1 MNTTYKLPDFSYFQ
15 PKKVKR
21 IAEKVDRNIDKIMIP
36 QSDTRLDRAIEK
48 LKSKHRLSRND
59 YKILFYNLQ
68 IFDNDES
75 EFLMDRLISNSEM
88 FFNEDGRYL
97 YHFKA
102 LLSSFYDIYNNKLLR
117 LLKLILKNN
126 INWKDEM
133 NYVKSKVSNNNTVGE
148 LFYNTLKE
156 INNISTKDDLLKF
169 KSKLLINDKNKFLED
184 LFLKYFRK
192 NLKINL
198 INKKTEL
205 MLFILN
211 NYLSW
216 EKQKVVFEDFL
227 LIHKDIYFDDLSKSS
242 SKWFKLISEKMGNP
256 YGKSSAK
263 WRDIIEKARD
273 VFKNW
278 LANHKIT
285 EFFED
290 ISGDN
295 RRLKFWKQY
304 AHHFYRIEY
313 LYDLIILLETKEHLF
328 VEFSDRASG
337 KFILY
342 DLKEINIKKVM
353 NFRKKFS
360 KTVLKDVLKHGGDN
374 YYTKERYKQILA
386 LTHYFNSWESN
397 FAKKLI
403 KFGYK
408 PR

>member
-1 MNTTYKLPDFSYFQ
+1 MNSTYKLPDFSYFE
-15 PKKVKR
+15 PKKVKK

-36 QSDTRLDRAIEK
+36 QSDTRLDRAIKK
-48 LKSKHRLSRND
+48 LKSKQRLSRND

-68 IFDNDES
+68 IFNNKKNEY
-75 EFLMDRLISNSEM
+75 LMDRLISDSKRY
-88 FFNEDGRYL
+88 FNEEGKYL

-102 LLSSFYDIYNNKLLR
+102 LLSSFYDIYNNKILR
-117 LLKLILKNN
+117 LLKLILENN

-133 NYVKSKVSNNNTVGE
+133 NYVKNKMSDNNTVGE
-148 LFYNTLKE
+148 LFYNTLEE

-169 KSKLLINDKNKFLED
+169 KSKLLINDKNKFLET

-192 NLKINL
+192 KLEINL

-211 NYLSW
+211 NYLAW
-216 EKQKVVFEDFL
+216 EKQKVIFEDFL
-227 LIHKDIYFDDLSKSS
+227 LIHKDIYFDDISKFSS
-242 SKWFKLISEKMGNP
+242 RWFELISEKMGNP
-256 YGKSSAK
+256 YGKSGAK
-263 WRDIIEKARD
+263 WGDIIEEARD

-313 LYDLIILLETKEHLF
+313 LYNLIILLESKEHLF
-328 VEFSDRASG
+328 VEFSNRASG
-337 KFILY
+337 KFLLY
-342 DLKEINIKKVM
+342 DLKEININKIK
-353 NFRKKFS
+353 NFYEEKS
-360 KTVLKDVLKHGGDN
+360 KTFVIELLKNAYN
-374 YYTKERYKQILA
+374 YYDKEHYEQKLA
-386 LTHYFNSWESN
+386 LIHQHHGWESK
-397 FAKKLI
+397 FAYELI
-403 KFGYK
+403 NYGYE

>member
-15 PKKVKR
+15 PKKVKK

-75 EFLMDRLISNSEM
+75 EFLMDRLISNSEKY
-88 FFNEDGRYL
+88 FNEEGRYL

-117 LLKLILKNN
+117 LLKLILENN

-133 NYVKSKVSNNNTVGE
+133 NYVKSKVAHNNTIGE
-148 LFYNTLKE
+148 LFYNTLEE

-169 KSKLLINDKNKFLED
+169 KSKLLINDKNKFLEE

-192 NLKINL
+192 NLKISL

-227 LIHKDIYFDDLSKSS
+227 LIHKDIYFDDISKFS
-242 SKWFKLISEKMGNP
+242 SKWFRLISEKMGNP

-263 WRDIIEKARD
+263 WGDVIEEARD

-328 VEFSDRASG
+328 VEFSNRASG
-337 KFILY
+337 KFLLY
-342 DLKEINIKKVM
+342 DLKKINIDKIQDYYEDE
-353 NFRKKFS
+353 S
-360 KTVLKDVLKHGGDN
+360 KTFVIQLLKNAYN
-374 YYTKERYKQILA
+374 YYDKEHYEQKLA
-386 LTHYFNSWESN
+386 LVHRHHDWEST
-397 FAKKLI
+397 FAEELI
-403 KFGYK
+403 KYGYE

>member
-15 PKKVKR
+15 PKKVKK

-36 QSDTRLDRAIEK
+36 QSDARLDRAIEK

-75 EFLMDRLISNSEM
+75 EFLMDRLISNSEKY
-88 FFNEDGRYL
+88 FNEEGRYL

-117 LLKLILKNN
+117 LLKLILENN

-133 NYVKSKVSNNNTVGE
+133 NYVKSKVAHNNTVVE
-148 LFYNTLKE
+148 LFYNTLEE

-169 KSKLLINDKNKFLED
+169 KSKLLINDKNKFLEE

-192 NLKINL
+192 NLKISL

-227 LIHKDIYFDDLSKSS
+227 LIHKDIYFDDISKFS
-242 SKWFKLISEKMGNP
+242 SKWFRLISEKMGNP

-263 WRDIIEKARD
+263 WGDVIEEARD

-295 RRLKFWKQY
+295 RRFKFWKQY

-328 VEFSDRASG
+328 VEFSNRASG
-337 KFILY
+337 KFLLY
-342 DLKEINIKKVM
+342 DLKEINIDKIK
-353 NFRKKFS
+353 NFSEDKS
-360 KTVLKDVLKHGGDN
+360 KTFVTELLKNAYN
-374 YYTKERYKQILA
+374 YYDKEHYEQKLA
-386 LTHYFNSWESN
+386 LIHQHHGWESK
-397 FAKKLI
+397 FAEKLI
-403 KFGYK
+403 NYGYE